1 MKHTKLLSIVEDILS
16 EGKTL
21 WKAPR
26 GQKYENEA
34 HAKREMKK
42 MPSKLQKY
50 FTTKSVDGPSYGV
63 DVEVNKSFEKK
74 AETLD
79 QSMDTYTKEI
89 DGFEITL
96 ADGYYPIS
104 IAKFDES
111 EWK

>member
-1 MKHTKLLSIVEDILS
+1 MKHTKLLSIVEDILN

-21 WKAPR
+21 WKAPK
-26 GQKYENEA
+26 KYQNEA
-34 HAKREMKK
+34 HAKRELKK

-50 FTTKSVDGPSYGV
+50 FTIKPVDGPSYGV
-63 DVEVNKSFEKK
+63 DIEVNKAFDKK
-74 AETLD
+74 ATTLD
-79 QSMDTYTKEI
+79 NSMDTYTKEV

-96 ADGYYPIS
+96 ADGYYPLE

>member
-42 MPSKLQKY
+42 
-50 FTTKSVDGPSYGV
+50 
-63 DVEVNKSFEKK
+63 
-74 AETLD
+74 
-79 QSMDTYTKEI
+79 I
-89 DGFEITL
+89 C
-96 ADGYYPIS
+96 
-104 IAKFDES
+104 
-111 EWK
+111 

>member
-1 MKHTKLLSIVEDILS
+1 MKHTKLLSIVEDILN

-34 HAKREMKK
+34 HAKREIKK

-63 DVEVNKSFEKK
+63 DV
-74 AETLD
+74 
-79 QSMDTYTKEI
+79 DTIK
-89 DGFEITL
+89 
-96 ADGYYPIS
+96 
-104 IAKFDES
+104 IAMVSCAGKRARKCRE
-111 EWK
+111 

>member
-1 MKHTKLLSIVEDILS
+1 MKHTKLLSIVEDILN
-16 EGKTL
+16 EGKTI
-21 WKAPR
+21 WKAPK
-26 GQKYENEA
+26 KYQNEA
-34 HAKREMKK
+34 HAKREIKK

-63 DVEVNKSFEKK
+63 DVEVTKSFEKK

-79 QSMDTYTKEI
+79 NSMDTYTKEI

-104 IAKFDES
+104 ISKFDES